1 MVQTNSILEGIMI
14 PDSLILI
21 KIYHPLGTH
30 WVLKTIN
37 IHSVLSATYTPVCG
51 TSLFK
56 GPGKKKKKKRARD
69 QDQETCRVSGP
80 TPHLLDH
87 NLHFNNNMFKVI
99 TLRFQKYC
107 L

>member
-56 GPGKKKKKKRARD
+56 GPGKKKKKEGQGPGPGDMQSLRPY
-69 QDQETCRVSGP
+69 P
-80 TPHLLDH
+80 TPPGSQ
-87 NLHFNNNMFKVI
+87 FAF
-99 TLRFQKYC
+99 
-107 L
+107 